1 MIQIGSLHAD
11 VESIEGGIHFCGS
24 KGISL
29 RSENQSVGVPNATA
43 SFFDDVSSQMSA
55 NRSFGAAAGIS
66 RN

>member
-11 VESIEGGIHFCGS
+11 VESIEGGIHFCG

-66 RN
+66 RG